1 MLYKLD
7 EKEIL
12 LEYIEL
18 ERYEAAQK
26 AAKEV
31 AKEATIQMLKEGQ
44 LSVEQIAN
52 YFSNLTVDD
61 VRRIQKDLL
70 QSV

>member
-1 MLYKLD
+1 MLYKLA
-7 EKEIL
+7 EKQIL
-12 LEYIEL
+12 LDYIES
-18 ERYEAAQK
+18 ERYENS
-26 AAKEV
+26 
-31 AKEATIQMLKEGQ
+31 KEAVIQMLKEGQ

>member
-7 EKEIL
+7 EKQIL
-12 LEYIEL
+12 LDYIES
-18 ERYEAAQK
+18 EKFENSK
-26 AAKEV
+26 GV
-31 AKEATIQMLKEGQ
+31 VIQMLKEGQ

-61 VRRIQKDLL
+61 VKRIQKELL

>member
-7 EKEIL
+7 EKQIL
-12 LEYIEL
+12 LDYIES
-18 ERYEAAQK
+18 ERYENSKGA
-26 AAKEV
+26 V
-31 AKEATIQMLKEGQ
+31 IQMLKEGQ